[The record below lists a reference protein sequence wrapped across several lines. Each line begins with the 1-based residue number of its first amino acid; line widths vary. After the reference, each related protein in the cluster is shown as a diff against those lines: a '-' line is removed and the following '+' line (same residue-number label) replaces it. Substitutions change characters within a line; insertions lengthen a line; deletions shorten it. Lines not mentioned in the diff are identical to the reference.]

1 MQIVLIPGLMN
12 DGWVWRHQIGA
23 LSRFGPVVIAHNDG
37 CDSLGAMAER
47 ILSAIQGPIAV
58 IGHSMGGRIALETVA
73 RAPDRVKRLALLDTG
88 AGGPANGEAAGR
100 MKLVDLARAE
110 GMAAVA
116 RAWLPPMLAPA
127 NRGNQGLVG
136 GITEMLERC
145 TPDIFAGQQKALLE
159 RPNRTALLP
168 DIGCP
173 TFVATGSEDEW
184 ASPAQHGEV
193 AEAIPNVTL
202 RIIEGSGHMLPVE
215 APEALTELLVEWLK
229 G

>member
-23 LSRFGPVVIAHNDG
+23 LTRFGPVIVAHNDG

-47 ILSAIQGPIAV
+47 ILSASQGPIAV
-58 IGHSMGGRIALETVA
+58 IGHSMGGRVALEVIA
-73 RAPDRVKRLALLDTG
+73 RAPERVARLALLDTG
-88 AGGPANGEAAGR
+88 AGGPGEAEAAGR
-100 MKLVDLARAE
+100 MKLVDLARTE

-116 RAWLPPMLAPA
+116 REWLPPMLAPA
-127 NRGNQGLVG
+127 NRDNQGLVG

-145 TPDIFAGQQKALLE
+145 TPDIFAGQQKALIE
-159 RPNRTALLP
+159 RPDRTALLP
-168 DIGCP
+168 DIGCR
-173 TFVATGSEDEW
+173 TFVAAGSEDEW
-184 ASPAQHGEV
+184 ASPAQHGEM

-215 APEALTELLVEWLK
+215 APEALTDLLVEWLK

>member
-23 LSRFGPVVIAHNDG
+23 LSRFGPAFVAHHDG

-47 ILSAIQGPIAV
+47 ILFASQGPIAV
-58 IGHSMGGRIALETVA
+58 IGHSMGGRVALEVIA
-73 RAPDRVKRLALLDTG
+73 RAPERVARLALLDTG
-88 AGGPANGEAAGR
+88 AGGPGKAEAAGR
-100 MKLVDLARAE
+100 MKLVDLARTE

-116 RAWLPPMLAPA
+116 REWLPPMLAPA
-127 NRGNQGLVG
+127 NRDNQGLVG

-145 TPDIFAGQQKALLE
+145 TPDIFAGQQKALIE
-159 RPNRTALLP
+159 RPDRTALLA

-173 TFVATGSEDEW
+173 TFVAAGSEDEW
-184 ASPAQHGEV
+184 ASPAQHGEM

-215 APEALTELLVEWLK
+215 APEALTGLLVDWLQ

>member
-37 CDSLGAMAER
+37 CESLGAMAER
-47 ILSAIQGPIAV
+47 ILAASRDPMMV
-58 IGHSMGGRIALETVA
+58 IGHSMGGRVALEVA
-73 RAPDRVKRLALLDTG
+73 VRAPSRVARLALLDTG
-88 AGGPANGEAAGR
+88 AGGPPDGEAAGR

-127 NRGNQGLVG
+127 NRGNQGLAG
-136 GITEMLERC
+136 GITEMLLRC
-145 TPDIFAGQQKALLE
+145 TPEIFAGQQKALIE
-159 RPNRTALLP
+159 RPDRSALLAA
-168 DIGCP
+168 IGCP
-173 TFVATGSEDEW
+173 AFVAAGSEDEW
-184 ASPAQHGEV
+184 ATPAQHGEM

-215 APEALTELLVEWLK
+215 APEALTGMLVEWLR